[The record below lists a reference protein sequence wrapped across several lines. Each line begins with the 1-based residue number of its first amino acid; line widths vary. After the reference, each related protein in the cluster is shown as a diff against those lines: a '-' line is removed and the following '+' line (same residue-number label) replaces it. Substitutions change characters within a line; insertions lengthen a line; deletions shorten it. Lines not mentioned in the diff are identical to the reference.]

1 MAKTCA
7 NGCRYGVFSKGL
19 CKSCWN
25 RQYGKPIKKNPDARP
40 LKRTQ
45 LKKATKPIKKASKKR
60 QEQLNKYYPLRE
72 KFLKERNLCEL
83 KVDDK
88 CTVIA
93 TEVHHEIGK
102 ENELL
107 LEVKFWKAG
116 CRHCHHIIT
125 EKSKEAIEN
134 GQSISRHKIRE

>member
-1 MAKTCA
+1 MAKTCS

-25 RQYGKPIKKNPDARP
+25 RQYGKPIKKNKDAKP
-40 LKRTQ
+40 LKRTS
-45 LKKATKPIKKASKKR
+45 LKKATKPINKFSKKR
-60 QEQLNKYYPLRE
+60 QEQLNKYYALRE

-83 KVDDK
+83 KVDNK
-88 CTVIA
+88 CTVEA

-107 LEVKFWKAG
+107 LAVEFWKAG
-116 CRHCHHIIT
+116 CRNCHQTIT

-134 GQSISRHKIRE
+134 GQSRSRHKIRE